1 MKAVCDFSNI
11 PTLQTQGDPFGI
23 PALFLPFMGKAFVQ
37 HLFESIERLGVD
49 TIALYL
55 SSYADEIEHFIGDGE
70 RWGVSISYQLVKKTV
85 SVKDRLKNSNF
96 LSPNEFFLY
105 CTTENLPLIT
115 TKDVL
120 ADKPLTLLSN
130 DSEHFD
136 TGWRW
141 GTVENLSDDTHN
153 ISVEIDSISIRN
165 GETYLQSLSK
175 MFSQKGKNLIIF
187 GKEVREGI
195 WIGPG
200 SKIPA
205 TCTLVPPVFINSQVS
220 LGAGTIIG
228 PNVEL
233 GKGTIIDSES
243 YVTDSSILTGSYVGK
258 NLDVKKCIVNQNQI
272 LNVGLST
279 VYSAADDILL
289 SPIEFVDTVHKTSP
303 TPILSRAL
311 ALILG
316 ILFSPIQLLILIINK
331 LILKQRIKKITVVPI
346 PQKRDPST
354 FKAVKTRSIY
364 ILRSRYGAKGSI
376 YAHLIWH
383 LIPEIWSISAGRR
396 RFFGLPLK
404 TEEEFNRISKDWQG
418 IYLRSTPGIIS
429 EADILYREY
438 PDEDMLFATEMFYS
452 VNDSPR
458 YNFTLLVRYIKALFR
473 GRIG

>member
-11 PTLQTQGDPFGI
+11 PTLHAQGDSFGV
-23 PALFLPFMGKAFVQ
+23 PSLFLPIMGKAFVQ
-37 HLFESIERLGVD
+37 HLFEYIERLGFD

-115 TKDVL
+115 KDVL
-120 ADKPLTLLSN
+120 AEKPLTLLSN
-130 DSEHFD
+130 DSDHFD

-141 GTVENLSDDTHN
+141 GTVETLSDDNHN
-153 ISVEIDSISIRN
+153 INIEIDTISIRN
-165 GETYLQSLSK
+165 GEAYLQSLRK
-175 MFSQKGKNLIIF
+175 MLSHKGKNLIVF
-187 GKEVREGI
+187 GKEIREGV

-200 SKIPA
+200 SKIPTA
-205 TCTLVPPVFINSQVS
+205 CTLVPPVFISSQVS
-220 LGAGTIIG
+220 LGAGAIIG

-233 GKGTIIDSES
+233 GKGSIVDSDS
-243 YVTDSSILTGSYVGK
+243 YVTNSSILTGSYIGK

-272 LNVGLST
+272 LHVELST
-279 VYSAADDILL
+279 VYTAADDILL

-303 TPILSRAL
+303 TPILSRIL

-316 ILFSPIQLLILIINK
+316 TLFSPIQLLIVIINK

-354 FKAVKTRSIY
+354 FKAVKTQSIY

-376 YAHLIWH
+376 CAHLIWH
-383 LIPEIWSISAGRR
+383 LIPEIWSIAAGRR

-458 YNFTLLVRYIKALFR
+458 YNFTLLLRYIKALFR